1 MPVYDTP
8 INTDTDALPRILGAG
23 LPVLLYLHKSS
34 SDALDTALREAA
46 EDFAGAALIVRV
58 NVAENPDVHQQYGSL
73 DLPALLTLDEG
84 EIESQAAHITAQ
96 DVDDHIMFLMGQG
109 PLPQQTAAERAAKEA
124 SGAAPIHT
132 ADERFQQDV
141 LESDIPVLVDFWAPW
156 CGPCHM
162 VAPVLEE
169 LARDYAG
176 RVKIAKVNVDENQ
189 FTAQTYRTMSI
200 PTLLLFKNG
209 QKVGQLVGA
218 HPRPSIEQLIQQ
230 AL

>member
-8 INTDTDALPRILGAG
+8 INTDAASLPRILGAG
-23 LPVLLYLHKSS
+23 LPVLLYLYQSPS
-34 SDALDTALREAA
+34 ASLDTALREAA
-46 EDFAGAALIVRV
+46 EDFAGDALVVRL
-58 NVAENPDVHQQYGSL
+58 NATENPDVHQKYGSL
-73 DLPALLTLDEG
+73 GLPALVTLDNG
-84 EIESQAAHITAQ
+84 EVESSAAHITAE

-109 PLPQQTAAERAAKEA
+109 PLPQETATERATQAATE
-124 SGAAPIHT
+124 AAPFHT
-132 ADERFQQDV
+132 ADEHFQQDV
-141 LESDIPVLVDFWAPW
+141 LESDLPVLVDFWAPW

-176 RVKIAKVNVDENQ
+176 QVKIAKINVDENQ

-200 PTLLLFKNG
+200 PTLLLFKGG
-209 QKVGQLVGA
+209 QKIGQLVGA
-218 HPRPSIEQLIQQ
+218 HPRPSIEQLIKQ